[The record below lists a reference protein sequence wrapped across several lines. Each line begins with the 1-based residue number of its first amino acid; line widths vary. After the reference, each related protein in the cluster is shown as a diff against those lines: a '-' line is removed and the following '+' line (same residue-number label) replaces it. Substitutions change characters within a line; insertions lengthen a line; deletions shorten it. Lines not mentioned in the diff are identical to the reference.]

1 MSERLDFRGWSRRVV
16 LVSACALAA
25 CGGGPQSA
33 DAPVGEA
40 APTPGAESPAGGS
53 TPEASVRTTAGGTP
67 LMSGA
72 ELVARID
79 AAGAPVILDV
89 RTPEEFAEGHV
100 PGAINI
106 SHDELAARLAEIE
119 SARDAEVVVY
129 CRSGRRAGIAE
140 ELLRAEGFGN
150 LKHLEGDML
159 AWLEAGRPTATPRR

>member
-1 MSERLDFRGWSRRVV
+1 MSELMDFRGWSRRVV

-25 CGGGPQSA
+25 CGGGQQSA

-40 APTPGAESPAGGS
+40 APTPAGESPAGGS